1 MTTILEVERLVKG
14 FSLSGGMKVHA
25 VEDVSFHVEKAETFA
40 LVGESG
46 CGKTTLANLAMRLQ
60 KPDSGTIKLLDT
72 DITDLGTRELRPHRR
87 HLQMI
92 FQDPFASL
100 NPRKT
105 VGKIVGDP
113 MHLNR
118 TKSKGDAE
126 DRVAHLF
133 ELVGLSSDDMQRYPH
148 QFSGGQRQ
156 RICIAR
162 ALTLNPSLIVAD
174 EAVSALDVSVR
185 ATVLNLMIELQQDF
199 DLSYLFVSH
208 DLAVVER
215 IAHRVAVM
223 YLGQIVEMGP
233 RREVFENPQHSY
245 TRRLM
250 DAAPIADP
258 GQRRERALVSGEIP
272 SPVWSEGAGPERV
285 TLRDLGGGHL
295 VAAEQ

>member
-1 MTTILEVERLVKG
+1 MTRILDVENLVKG
-14 FSLSGGMKVHA
+14 YSISGGMRVHA
-25 VEDVSFHVEKAETFA
+25 VEDVSFHVDKAETFA

-60 KPDSGTIKLLDT
+60 KPDSGAIRLLDT
-72 DITDLGTRELRPHRR
+72 DITGLDTRELRQHRR

-113 MHLNR
+113 MRLNR
-118 TKSKGDAE
+118 TAAGGEIES
-126 DRVAHLF
+126 RVAELF
-133 ELVGLSSDDMQRYPH
+133 ELVGLSAEDMRKYPH

-185 ATVLNLMIELQQDF
+185 ATVLNLMIELQQEF

-233 RREVFENPQHSY
+233 RRQVFENPQHSY
-245 TRRLM
+245 TQRLM

-258 GQRRERALVSGEIP
+258 SQKRERALISGEIP
-272 SPVWSEGAGPERV
+272 SPVWPEGQGPERV
-285 TLRDLGGGHL
+285 VLRDLGGGHL
-295 VAAEQ
+295 VATE

>member
-1 MTTILEVERLVKG
+1 MARILEVENLVKS
-14 FSLSGGMKVHA
+14 FSLSGGMRVHA
-25 VEDVSFHVEKAETFA
+25 VEDVTFNVDRAETLA

-46 CGKTTLANLAMRLQ
+46 CGKTTVANLAMRLQ
-60 KPDSGTIKLLDT
+60 KPDSGTIRLLDT
-72 DITDLGTRELRPHRR
+72 DITELGTRELRDHRR

-100 NPRKT
+100 NPRKI

-113 MHLNR
+113 MRLNR
-118 TKSKGDAE
+118 TASNSDI
-126 DRVAHLF
+126 DSRVAELF
-133 ELVGLSSDDMQRYPH
+133 ELVGLSADDMKKYPH

-185 ATVLNLMIELQQDF
+185 ATVLNLMIELQQEF

-233 RREVFENPQHSY
+233 RRQVFENPQHSY
-245 TRRLM
+245 TQRLM

-258 GQRRERALVSGEIP
+258 SQRRERALISGEIP
-272 SPVWSEGAGPERV
+272 SPVWPEDEGPERV
-285 TLRDLGGGHL
+285 ALRDLGGGHL
-295 VAAEQ
+295 VAG

>member
-1 MTTILEVERLVKG
+1 MTRILDVEHMVKG
-14 FSLSGGMKVHA
+14 FSLSGGMRVHA
-25 VEDVSFHVEKAETFA
+25 VEDVTFHVDRAETLA

-46 CGKTTLANLAMRLQ
+46 CGKTTVANLAMRLQ
-60 KPDSGTIKLLDT
+60 KPDSGTIRLLDT
-72 DITDLGTRELRPHRR
+72 DITELRTRELRAHRR

-113 MHLNR
+113 MRLNR
-118 TKSKGDAE
+118 TASNSVIDS
-126 DRVAHLF
+126 RVADLF
-133 ELVGLSSDDMQRYPH
+133 ELVGLSADDMRKYPH

-185 ATVLNLMIELQQDF
+185 ATVLNLMIELQQELE
-199 DLSYLFVSH
+199 LSYLFVSH

-233 RREVFENPQHSY
+233 RRQVFENPQHSY
-245 TRRLM
+245 TQRLM

-258 GQRRERALVSGEIP
+258 GQRRERVLIAGEIP
-272 SPVWSEGAGPERV
+272 SPVWPEDEGPQRV
-285 TLRDLGGGHL
+285 RLRDLGDDHL
-295 VAAEQ
+295 VAVE

>member
-1 MTTILEVERLVKG
+1 MTRILDVEHMVKG
-14 FSLSGGMKVHA
+14 FSLSGGMRVHA
-25 VEDVSFHVEKAETFA
+25 VEDVTFHVDKAETLA

-46 CGKTTLANLAMRLQ
+46 CGKTTVANLAMRLQ
-60 KPDSGTIKLLDT
+60 KPDSGTIRLLDT
-72 DITDLGTRELRPHRR
+72 DITELRTRELRAHRR

-100 NPRKT
+100 NPRKI

-113 MHLNR
+113 MRLNR
-118 TKSKGDAE
+118 TASNSDI
-126 DRVAHLF
+126 DSRVAELF
-133 ELVGLSSDDMQRYPH
+133 ELVGLSADDMRKYPH

-185 ATVLNLMIELQQDF
+185 ATVLNLMIELQQEF

-233 RREVFENPQHSY
+233 RRQVFENPQHSY
-245 TRRLM
+245 TQRLM

-258 GQRRERALVSGEIP
+258 GQRRERALISGEIP
-272 SPVWSEGAGPERV
+272 SPVWPEDEGPQRV

-295 VAAEQ
+295 VAAE